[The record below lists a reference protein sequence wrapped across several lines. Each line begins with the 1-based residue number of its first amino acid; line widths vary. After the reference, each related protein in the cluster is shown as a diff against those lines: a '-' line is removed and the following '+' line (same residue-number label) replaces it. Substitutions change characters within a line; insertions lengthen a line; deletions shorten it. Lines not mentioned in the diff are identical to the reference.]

1 MRPYALL
8 SLLFLCLFGIAPLS
22 LAQTPVPD
30 AQPNEIVYVVQPGDT
45 AEGIAAR
52 FLITSELLLLRNGF
66 ADGQLPPEG
75 TRIII
80 PRPDAVPDSDRTL
93 PTAAPT
99 PTRVASLPF
108 ELGGHVFSFSYP
120 RQMQAAG
127 MTWARS
133 IVRYT
138 HGASADIA
146 AGALDAARSNG
157 FASLLTIVGDPAEM
171 TDDLTRYIQ
180 EYATFLGGVAAL
192 RPEAIEV
199 WTAPNSPAYW
209 ADGLISP
216 QAYVQMLTL
225 AYEAVKR
232 ISPETLIIAA
242 APEPTVRNG
251 GCFTSGCD
259 DSPFIRAM
267 QTLNAGSAADCIGM
281 RYTLGATPPD
291 ATSGDPRGDSRLYYY
306 PRMFDRYVE
315 AFPNKPI
322 CLIEVGYLA
331 GRGLELADSFA
342 WSARTNVQNQ
352 AEWLARMAELAR
364 QTGRVRLMIVW
375 NVDSTTF
382 TPENPES
389 AYAMLRA
396 DQCLACITLGAIMG
410 VR

>member
-1 MRPYALL
+1 MRPIALL

-52 FLITSELLLLRNGF
+52 FLITPELLLLRNGV

-80 PRPDAVPDSDRTL
+80 PRPDAAPGTGRTL

-99 PTRVASLPF
+99 PTRVAAIPF

-138 HGASADIA
+138 RGASTDIA
-146 AGALDAARSNG
+146 VGALDAARSNG
-157 FASLLTIVGDPAEM
+157 FASLLTIIGDPAEM

-225 AYEAVKR
+225 SYEAVKR
-232 ISPETLIIAA
+232 ISPQTLIIAA

-251 GCFTSGCD
+251 GCFASGCD

-389 AYAMLRA
+389 AYAMLRT

>member
-1 MRPYALL
+1 MRPFALP
-8 SLLFLCLFGIAPLS
+8 SLFFLCLLAAVPPL
-22 LAQTPVPD
+22 LAQTPIPD
-30 AQPNEIVYVVQPGDT
+30 AQPGEIVYVIQPGDT
-45 AEGIAAR
+45 AEHIAAR
-52 FLITSELLLLRNGF
+52 FLITAELLLQRNGLT
-66 ADGQLPPEG
+66 DGQLPPAG
-75 TRIII
+75 ARIII
-80 PRPDAVPDSDRTL
+80 PRPSAALTPRRIL

-99 PTRVASLPF
+99 PTPAAAIPF

-120 RQMQAAG
+120 RQMRAAG

-138 HGASADIA
+138 RGASAEIA
-146 AGALDAARSNG
+146 AGALDAAHSNG
-157 FASLLTIVGDPAEM
+157 FNSLLTIIGDPAEM
-171 TDDLTRYIQ
+171 TGDLTRYIQ
-180 EYATFLGGVAAL
+180 EYATFLGSVAAL

-209 ADGLISP
+209 AEGLISP
-216 QAYVQMLTL
+216 QAYAQMLAL

-232 ISPETLIIAA
+232 VSPETLIIAG
-242 APEPTVRNG
+242 APEPSVRYG
-251 GCFTSGCD
+251 GCFTTGCD
-259 DSPFIRAM
+259 DSPFIRA
-267 QTLNAGSAADCIGM
+267 LANLSAARSADCIGM
-281 RYTLGATPPD
+281 RYTLGAAPPD

-306 PRMFDRYVE
+306 PRMFERYVE

-322 CLIEVGYLA
+322 CLVEVGYLA

-342 WSARTNVQNQ
+342 WAARINVQNQ

-382 TPENPES
+382 TPDNPES

-396 DQCLACITLGAIMG
+396 DQCLACITLGVIMG